1 MCPWICDHLEGKDD
15 ACLFP
20 TMWHHAWLVLV
31 LLNHKWWLIKWWNE
45 STGMWCALLGVKGRL
60 RYHRHTCCIEISDL
74 DFLCFTSLFGRNG
87 VLTIKMVSIM
97 TRWKWDI
104 LINLN
109 EAKWALP
116 LSVLLTTQS
125 LKSVQ
130 TNIPGILFI
139 LYRASQYD
147 ASVLLTL
154 VQPWHILLIATFHSL
169 PAAPSWR
176 LACPGVMSIH
186 PKGCMARVANL
197 ID

>member
-1 MCPWICDHLEGKDD
+1 MMEWVNGHVMCSLRCKRETTLPPTYMLHWNIWFRFPLFHISVWKEWGSNIHLW
-15 ACLFP
+15 LL
-20 TMWHHAWLVLV
+20 TM
-31 LLNHKWWLIKWWNE
+31 
-45 STGMWCALLGVKGRL
+45 M
-60 RYHRHTCCIEISDL
+60 
-74 DFLCFTSLFGRNG
+74 
-87 VLTIKMVSIM
+87 IKMVSIM

-125 LKSVQ
+125 LQSVQ

-139 LYRASQYD
+139 LYWAFQYD

-154 VQPWHILLIATFHSL
+154 AQPWHILLIATFHSL
-169 PAAPSWR
+169 PTAPSWR
-176 LACPGVMSIH
+176 LACPGVVSVH
-186 PKGCMARVANL
+186 PDGGMARVANL